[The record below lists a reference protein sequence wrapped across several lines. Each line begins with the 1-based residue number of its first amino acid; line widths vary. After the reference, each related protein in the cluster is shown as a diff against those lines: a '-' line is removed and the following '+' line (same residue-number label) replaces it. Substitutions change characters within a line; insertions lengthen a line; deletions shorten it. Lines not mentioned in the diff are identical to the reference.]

1 MIGIP
6 TMKFGII
13 FLRYFLVL
21 LLANLSNCAWDEDAI
36 PTTWQIAEDPTSQL
50 SFRELSSL
58 NWKPT
63 NLPKVLG
70 FSNSRIWLHTKIAK
84 EKINASST
92 SNVYYLIN
100 PVSFVEKI
108 QIYEVSFSKKENA
121 LNFNNID
128 EAEIL
133 NQQLAGSTI
142 SNERKFYKKFPFP
155 IFQFES
161 RSDKDLELLMSF
173 KSESSMYIEPL
184 LFDEESMENAA
195 VGLQLHLSVFFTILI
210 IILLFNLSQYFHT
223 RNSTYFYYSLH
234 IIAVMLYQIAYTGMG
249 KIYIWN
255 GELEWNRRSLV
266 VLGSLSFLALIQFSK
281 RFLSLQIRSVILF
294 NIANVFLVSL
304 FLNSILGFIIPIHI
318 SDPLTHIISFLTC
331 IYLLIACIK
340 IFNSGINIVKFYL
353 VGLVTLILS
362 ILFFNLFALGILQYT
377 ILRHSIEVG
386 TLVELFIFNIAIW
399 AKIHALNLN
408 QESMATTAIKNT
420 KNLINNDLIEE
431 DLFNQSPPEES
442 RTREFHN
449 DNSPRQTN
457 KISSR
462 IEKINIPTILKNLD
476 QLMNENI
483 FYDEDLTLARL
494 ASFLEIR
501 PDQLSEILNKKM
513 NMNFNQ
519 YINEIRIKEVQKE
532 LDRSSP
538 RNLLDLAFS
547 VGFNSKSAFNKA
559 FREIVGVTPRDYRK
573 ESNKILH

>member
-1 MIGIP
+1 
-6 TMKFGII
+6 
-13 FLRYFLVL
+13 
-21 LLANLSNCAWDEDAI
+21 
-36 PTTWQIAEDPTSQL
+36 
-50 SFRELSSL
+50 
-58 NWKPT
+58 
-63 NLPKVLG
+63 
-70 FSNSRIWLHTKIAK
+70 
-84 EKINASST
+84 
-92 SNVYYLIN
+92 
-100 PVSFVEKI
+100 
-108 QIYEVSFSKKENA
+108 
-121 LNFNNID
+121 
-128 EAEIL
+128 
-133 NQQLAGSTI
+133 
-142 SNERKFYKKFPFP
+142 
-155 IFQFES
+155 
-161 RSDKDLELLMSF
+161 
-173 KSESSMYIEPL
+173 
-184 LFDEESMENAA
+184 
-195 VGLQLHLSVFFTILI
+195 
-210 IILLFNLSQYFHT
+210 
-223 RNSTYFYYSLH
+223 
-234 IIAVMLYQIAYTGMG
+234 MLYQIAYTGMG

-281 RFLSLQIRSVILF
+281 RFLSMQIRSVILF

-408 QESMATTAIKNT
+408 QESMATTSIKNT
-420 KNLINNDLIEE
+420 KNLNNNDLIEE
-431 DLFNQSPPEES
+431 DLLNQSPPEES

-513 NMNFNQ
+513 DMNFNQ
-519 YINEIRIKEVQKE
+519 YINGIRIKEVQKE

-538 RNLLDLAFS
+538 RNVLDLAFS